1 MKRFAEGQYHYKSRI
16 VYEQEQVADKLKC
29 LQNALS
35 GGGFH
40 LLLWGFWGC
49 YEVPDLPQRDR

>member
-16 VYEQEQVADKLKC
+16 GYEQEQVADKLKC

-40 LLLWGFWGC
+40 LLLWDFWGR
-49 YEVPDLPQRDR
+49 YEVPDLP